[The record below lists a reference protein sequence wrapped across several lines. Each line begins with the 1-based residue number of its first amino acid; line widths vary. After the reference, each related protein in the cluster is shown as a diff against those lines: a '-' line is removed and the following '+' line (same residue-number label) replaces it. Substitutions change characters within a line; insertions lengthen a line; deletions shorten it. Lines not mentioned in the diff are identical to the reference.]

1 MKFTVATIISSA
13 LLSTSLASPR
23 PDAEADPGYR
33 VVKTVQIWDDEEKDA
48 TMPGFEEIDLIPGV
62 FEDEIYEDADLDIDL
77 TPELEDQILKENE
90 IAPQIFKAAQ
100 DNATFVD
107 DNGRTCR
114 KKLML
119 TEYTDYTE
127 VMTCVHKSK
136 ERCHTTYVTNFEPHQ
151 EQKCDEKFE
160 KRCTIHY
167 EDVAQNDEV
176 EVCKTSIC
184 PDCSEQGEEECSTVY
199 DTVCETKRN
208 AHNVTDDVV
217 NCETVYEEGNCKN
230 VTNGE
235 YAELNFIKQSNTS
248 SLNTNSKN
256 SVRCQVKFKC

>member
-1 MKFTVATIISSA
+1 MRMRFTAAVISA
-13 LLSTSLASPR
+13 LVSASLASPR

-33 VVKTVQIWDDEEKDA
+33 VIKTVQIWDDEEDA
-48 TMPGFEEIDLIPGV
+48 KKLFE
-62 FEDEIYEDADLDIDL
+62 DIDL
-77 TPELEDQILKENE
+77 TPQHEEITDEIFEDKLEPESNSNPDQRMYAMVSEDIEG
-90 IAPQIFKAAQ
+90 
-100 DNATFVD
+100 DNKTALETTVD
-107 DNGRTCR
+107 KYGRTCV
-114 KKLML
+114 KKLMM
-119 TEYTDYTE
+119 TTYTDFTE

-184 PDCSEQGEEECSTVY
+184 PDCSEQGEEECTTVY

-217 NCETVYEEGNCKN
+217 NCETVYEEGNCKDVN
-230 VTNGE
+230 IGE
-235 YAELNFIKQSNTS
+235 
-248 SLNTNSKN
+248 
-256 SVRCQVKFKC
+256 

>member
-1 MKFTVATIISSA
+1 MRMRFTAAVIFA

-23 PDAEADPGYR
+23 PDPEADPGYR
-33 VVKTVQIWDDEEKDA
+33 VIKTVQIWDDEEEAKKL
-48 TMPGFEEIDLIPGV
+48 FE
-62 FEDEIYEDADLDIDL
+62 DIDL
-77 TPELEDQILKENE
+77 TPQLEE
-90 IAPQIFKAAQ
+90 ITDEIFEDKLEPKSNFNP
-100 DNATFVD
+100 DLTKWGLPTFVD
-107 DNGRTCR
+107 EENVGESDNNTALETTVDKYGRTCV
-114 KKLML
+114 KKLMM
-119 TEYTDYTE
+119 TTYTDFTE

-184 PDCSEQGEEECSTVY
+184 PDCSEEGEEECTTVY

-217 NCETVYEEGNCKN
+217 NCETVYEEGNCIDVN
-230 VTNGE
+230 IGE
-235 YAELNFIKQSNTS
+235 
-248 SLNTNSKN
+248 
-256 SVRCQVKFKC
+256 